1 MVKHS
6 GTSEV
11 SRLSALAGEF
21 RVSIGKLNRRLREQA
36 HPGDFTS
43 AQKSALHR
51 LERDG
56 PATVSMLARAE
67 SVRPQSMR
75 VTVSSLEAAGLV
87 GGEPDQTDG
96 RQTIFS
102 LAPACREDPQDQ
114 SSGAGGL
121 AVSCPAGA
129 TRAARARAARGRG
142 GITETPR
149 RLLTRP
155 FQEEHHGTQHPRFQD
170 RSDPHRFA
178 EGHRVASRCASNR
191 SCGAERQRAGGRIP
205 QPQAAGRAGECGGM
219 MAPGRTEQVRR
230 SLDFPAGW
238 TDLIP
243 ELNQQPTDHTIT
255 KYTPGAFTKTA
266 LEEHLRGMGVTQV
279 VLAGISTSSGVES
292 TTRQAYECG
301 FHVTLAIDAMTDLS
315 LDAHTHSLTKVFP
328 RLGETGR
335 HGCQCFPFKS
345 RRKVAQ
351 QPCGDSVGHE
361 RLSIHGSVDQAV
373 RHTQGIGRRSSVG
386 TRRNLALDL
395 SGESRACH
403 RHTRMRPVHPRHGPE
418 RRRRSFD
425 LGCVCLCHAGRP
437 SDGHHRAEHRHANRR
452 TNSHDRYVQPFWNGD

>member
-36 HPGDFTS
+36 HPGDPGDFTS

-155 FQEEHHGTQHPRFQD
+155 FQEEHHGTQPPRFQD
-170 RSDPHRFA
+170 SSDPHRFA

-191 SCGAERQRAGGRIP
+191 SCGVERQRAGGRIP

-219 MAPGRTEQVRR
+219 MAPGRTEQARR

-335 HGCQCFPFKS
+335 HSCQCFPFKS

-351 QPCGDSVGHE
+351 QPCGDSVGHTSGYPFMGALTK
-361 RLSIHGSVDQAV
+361 RF
-373 RHTQGIGRRSSVG
+373 GIRKVSAGG
-386 TRRNLALDL
+386 AALALAGTLPLIYLASHGLVIAILACALFIRGMGLSAVGVPSISAAYASVVREDL
-395 SGESRACH
+395 PMA
-403 RHTRMRPVHPRHGPE
+403 TTALNIVMR
-418 RRRRSFD
+418 
-425 LGCVCLCHAGRP
+425 
-437 SDGHHRAEHRHANRR
+437 
-452 TNSHDRYVQPFWNGD
+452 